1 MPASDAPAHATS
13 GAILAGGRA
22 RRFGGADKSA
32 LLVNGRRIV
41 DHHLDLLRRLTT
53 HVFIVGHSP
62 ERFASLEVDVVADLV
77 EDAGPLA
84 GLWTALSSAP
94 SAQVLVLACDLP
106 LVTAPLLRELVAVL
120 EQHPEADAVV
130 PRDGRGRHPLCG
142 CYRTRCAPLLA
153 ARVRAGRLKVLDA
166 LTDLTVVDVGP
177 DRLRELDPGG
187 RALTNVNTPED
198 YAALGPA

>member
-1 MPASDAPAHATS
+1 MPASEAPAHATS

-22 RRFGGADKSA
+22 RRFGGTDKSA

-41 DHHLDLLRRLTT
+41 EHHLDLLRQLAT
-53 HVFIVGHSP
+53 HVFVVGHSP
-62 ERFASLEVDVVADLV
+62 ERFAALEVDVVSDLV
-77 EDAGPLA
+77 EDAGPLG

-94 SAQVLVLACDLP
+94 TSHVLVVACDLP
-106 LVTAPLLRELVAVL
+106 LVTAPLLRGLVAAL
-120 EQHPEADAVV
+120 EQRPEADAAV
-130 PRDGRGRHPLCG
+130 PRDHRRRHPLCA

-166 LTDLTVVDVGP
+166 LTDLTVIDVGP
-177 DRLRELDPGG
+177 DWLRELDPGG